1 MSNNAAER
9 AERIRLRNER
19 KAAANQQQQ
28 APASA
33 PVAGFEELKVVM
45 VALTEQL
52 VKANAPKVPPD
63 DFNLPRDP
71 SPVASAVTRV
81 PPQGAQVPPLPQQP
95 PIVQE
100 VIVVENDHES
110 DSCPKPKAKKEGLS
124 VGAIIGVI
132 GVVFFALCLMA
143 CTGLGGYFLLKAPSE
158 PKTESAGSSGLQD
171 LLRKHGVKTPPTAK
185 KEEAKPPATG
195 SAEKVPTTVV
205 VPTKPDASKDAPK
218 PSIKE
223 ESK

>member
-1 MSNNAAER
+1 MGNNAMER

-19 KAAANQQQQ
+19 KT
-28 APASA
+28 
-33 PVAGFEELKVVM
+33 K
-45 VALTEQL
+45 QL

-71 SPVASAVTRV
+71 SPVASAVSRV

-100 VIVVENDHES
+100 VIVVENDDES
-110 DSCPKPKAKKEGLS
+110 DSCPKPKAKKEGLG

-132 GVVFFALCLMA
+132 GAVFFTLCLMA

-158 PKTESAGSSGLQD
+158 PPDSGGSSGLQD
-171 LLRKHGVKTPPTAK
+171 LLKKHGVKTPPTAK
-185 KEEAKPPATG
+185 KEEAKPPTTG

-218 PSIKE
+218 PSIKG